1 MSCWLQ
7 CSMLTFLF
15 RVVFG
20 TLYPAYSSYKAVKSK
35 DVKEYVS
42 ILSNSITQ
50 AMIFQDV
57 FAALAITLFTICVS
71 VSFR

>member
-1 MSCWLQ
+1 MQAAVGDVDIS
-7 CSMLTFLF
+7 LF

-42 ILSNSITQ
+42 I
-50 AMIFQDV
+50 
-57 FAALAITLFTICVS
+57 
-71 VSFR
+71 

>member
-1 MSCWLQ
+1 
-7 CSMLTFLF
+7 MLAAVWNVDISLF

-42 ILSNSITQ
+42 
-50 AMIFQDV
+50 
-57 FAALAITLFTICVS
+57 TLFLLFIENNLKWHHTDY
-71 VSFR
+71 